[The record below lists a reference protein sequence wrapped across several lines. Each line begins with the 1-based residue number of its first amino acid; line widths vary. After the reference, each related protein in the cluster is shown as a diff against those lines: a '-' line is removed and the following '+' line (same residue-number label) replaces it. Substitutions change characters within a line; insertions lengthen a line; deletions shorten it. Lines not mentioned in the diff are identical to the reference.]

1 MRGPAPTTECSRQ
14 MALEDFLTAAH
25 GGQPGRIPT
34 ALIVDSPWLPGHA
47 GMSTHDFF
55 LYPDRWLAA
64 HLAIAERF
72 PDVVFL
78 PGFWVEYGMANE
90 PAAFGARPL
99 WQADSPP
106 PLRPIELPVERWSEL
121 KVADPETDGLMP
133 FVLRRLERLERG
145 ELPEPHRIHFAAARG
160 PLAVAGHVLGLTRF
174 LETTAAAPDAA
185 RAALEAFTDT
195 AIAFLRAQ
203 LARLREPL
211 GILLLD
217 DVPGLLSPKGYDA
230 LAAPFLQRIFDA
242 FEGLLRIYHNDTPC
256 PHLLSRIG
264 QLHCEVWNLSHE
276 LDLRE
281 VRDAVG
287 PRLALMGN
295 VAPLDLLV
303 RGTPEQVTAAARDCI
318 AKLAAEGAFILS
330 AGGGLSPGTTAEH
343 IDALVQAARSHAGQ
357 TPRPEGKNM

>member
-1 MRGPAPTTECSRQ
+1 MPTPVSRRVAAWHDFVVAARG
-14 MALEDFLTAAH
+14 
-25 GGQPGRIPT
+25 GRPERLPT
-34 ALIVDSPWLPGHA
+34 ALIVDSPWLPGYA

-64 HLAIAERF
+64 HLEIAERF

-90 PAAFGARPL
+90 PTAFGARPL

-106 PLRPIELPVERWSEL
+106 PVRPIELPVERWAEL
-121 KVADPETDGLMP
+121 PRADPETDGLMP
-133 FVLRRLERLERG
+133 FVLRRMERLEAG
-145 ELPEPHRIHFAAARG
+145 ELPEPHRIHFAAVRG
-160 PLAVAGHVLGLTRF
+160 PLAVAGHVLGLTGF
-174 LETTAAAPDAA
+174 LEATAAAPAAA
-185 RAALEAFTDT
+185 RAALEVFTDT

-217 DVPGLLSPKGYDA
+217 DVAGLLSPRGFDA
-230 LAAPFLQRIFDA
+230 LAAPCLQRVFDA
-242 FEGLLRIYHNDTPC
+242 FPGLVRVYHNDTPC
-256 PHLLSRIG
+256 PHLVSRIG

-276 LDLRE
+276 LDLGE
-281 VRDAVG
+281 VRAAVG

-303 RGTPEQVTAAARDCI
+303 RGTPDQVAAAASECI
-318 AKLAAEGAFILS
+318 AKVAAEGAFILS
-330 AGGGLSPGTTAEH
+330 AGGGLSPGTTAQH
-343 IDALVQAARSHAGQ
+343 IDALLRAAASTPA
-357 TPRPEGKNM
+357 PRPA

>member
-1 MRGPAPTTECSRQ
+1 
-14 MALEDFLTAAH
+14 
-25 GGQPGRIPT
+25 
-34 ALIVDSPWLPGHA
+34 
-47 GMSTHDFF
+47 MSTHDFF
-55 LYPDRWLAA
+55 LYPDRWL
-64 HLAIAERF
+64 LAYLSIAERF

-90 PAAFGARPL
+90 PTAFGARPL

-106 PLRPIELPVERWSEL
+106 ALHPIDLRVERWAEL
-121 KVADPETDGLMP
+121 RSADPETDGLMP
-133 FVLRRLERLERG
+133 FVLRRMELLEKG

-174 LETTAAAPDAA
+174 LEETAGTPDAA

-217 DVPGLLSPKGYDA
+217 DVAGLLSPKGFDA
-230 LAAPFLQRIFDA
+230 LARPCLQRVFDA
-242 FEGLLRIYHNDTPC
+242 FPGLIRIYHNDTPC

-264 QLHCEVWNLSHE
+264 QLSCEVWNMSHQT
-276 LDLRE
+276 DLRE
-281 VRDAVG
+281 IRDAVG
-287 PRLALMGN
+287 PRMALMGN

-303 RGTPEQVTAAARDCI
+303 RGTPEQVGAAAQDCI
-318 AKLAAEGAFILS
+318 TKVAAEGAFILS
-330 AGGGLSPGTTAEH
+330 AGGGLAPGTTAEH
-343 IDALVQAARSHAGQ
+343 IDALVRAAASPTA
-357 TPRPEGKNM
+357 

>member
-1 MRGPAPTTECSRQ
+1 MPTPASRRQ
-14 MALEDFLTAAH
+14 AALQDFLVAAR
-25 GGQPGRIPT
+25 GGRPERIPT
-34 ALIVDSPWLPGHA
+34 ALIIDSPWLPGYS

-64 HLAIAERF
+64 NLRVAERF

-90 PAAFGARPL
+90 PTAFGARPL

-106 PLRPIELPVERWSEL
+106 PLRSIDLPIERWGELSPV
-121 KVADPETDGLMP
+121 DPETDGLMP
-133 FVLRRLERLERG
+133 FVLRRMERLEKG
-145 ELPEPHRIHFAAARG
+145 ELPEPHRVHFAAARG
-160 PLAVAGHVLGLTRF
+160 PLAVAGHVLGLTQF
-174 LETTAAAPDAA
+174 LEATAGAPEAA
-185 RAALEAFTDT
+185 RAALDVFADT

-217 DVPGLLSPKGYDA
+217 DVAGLLSPKGFDA
-230 LAAPFLQRIFDA
+230 LASPCLQRVFDA
-242 FEGLLRIYHNDTPC
+242 FPGLVRIYHNDTPC
-256 PHLLSRIG
+256 PHLSSRIG
-264 QLHCEVWNLSHE
+264 QLHCDVWNLSHE

-281 VRDAVG
+281 IRDAVG
-287 PRLALMGN
+287 PRMALMGN

-303 RGTPEQVTAAARDCI
+303 RGTPEQVAAAASECI
-318 AKLAAEGAFILS
+318 AKVATEGAFILS

-343 IDALVQAARSHAGQ
+343 IDALVRAARATS
-357 TPRPEGKNM
+357 